1 MLLMKKTVAFLLM
14 ACMVMQLSACGSKEP
29 AVLAE
34 EEIKAPQVLSM
45 EKALVNQYEWDAAG
59 GRCEKLPCNGRNPE
73 PAFRHAETK
82 HGRRI

>member
-1 MLLMKKTVAFLLM
+1 MKKTVAFLLM

-45 EKALVNQYEWDAAG
+45 EKALVNI
-59 GRCEKLPCNGRNPE
+59 
-73 PAFRHAETK
+73 
-82 HGRRI
+82 RIAKNTLLKSWLV